1 MRKTCFFAM
10 TALTVATLFT
20 GCKKD
25 DPDAIDMSILKK
37 GVQIVYDAQG
47 NEHEVVDLGFTNGLL
62 WSTCNLGAESPE
74 KLGNFY
80 AWAETETKESYAEDN
95 YKWKK
100 EDGVTFTK
108 YTLRKDEQ
116 NVKMD
121 PIDNK
126 QILDDSDDAV
136 IAALGDH
143 WATPLKEDFTELTT
157 VCKHRCCKLN
167 GVWGY
172 LFTSKETGNSIF
184 LPLAGF
190 YDETDNYFIGA
201 YGYYWTTYLGSDTEE
216 ATCFYMVKPENYP
229 VKSTRDRYLGLPIRP
244 VYYE

>member
-47 NEHEVVDLGFTNGLL
+47 NQHEVVDLGFTNGLL
-62 WSTCNLGAESPE
+62 WSTCNLGANSPQE
-74 KLGNFY
+74 LGNFY
-80 AWAETETKESYAEDN
+80 AWGETEPKESYSEAN
-95 YKWKK
+95 YKWTK
-100 EDGVTFTK
+100 EEGTVFTK
-108 YTLRKDEQ
+108 YTLKKDEKD
-116 NVKMD
+116 VKMD
-121 PIDNK
+121 PIDGK
-126 QILDDSDDAV
+126 QILDATDDAV
-136 IAALGDH
+136 KVALGDH
-143 WATPLKEDFTELTT
+143 WKIPLKEDFTELTT
-157 VCKHRCCKLN
+157 ACKRRCCKLN

-190 YDETDNYFIGA
+190 YDETDNFFIGT
-201 YGYYWTTYLGSDTEE
+201 YGYYWTNYLSSDTRE
-216 ATCFYMVKPENYP
+216 ATHFYMVRPENNP
-229 VKSTRDRYLGLPIRP
+229 ARHTTERYLGLSIRP
-244 VYYE
+244 VYK